1 MHTEMHTERQMG
13 VAVYT
18 HNLNT
23 WEVEARGSDI
33 QGQPQLHSKF
43 EASLGYMIISQGKQ
57 AKQNIF

>member
-1 MHTEMHTERQMG
+1 MRRKDMIMHTEMHTERQMG

-33 QGQPQLHSKF
+33 QG
-43 EASLGYMIISQGKQ
+43 
-57 AKQNIF
+57 